1 MARLLSFRFPQSSI
15 KWGSLGLE
23 SLGGG
28 TEKLQ
33 LFSLWGPFS
42 CLCTIARLIL
52 ICGLLFA
59 SYWWSIDNSFL
70 IFGFPHMRSPK
81 PFRFL
86 DLPAEI
92 RFMIYQKLLCANDG
106 RIKIY
111 NYNIER
117 RTHIYPSILC
127 VNSLIYSEAAPVLYD
142 RNVIDIHCSYDSL
155 WPIRLRDLF
164 RIEDDV
170 ISIAVG
176 ARSGRLWTCRPE
188 RLMSLPLA
196 RPATHR
202 PVKVHPHR
210 FRRMR
215 QIEITIKTAGVY
227 CGPIL
232 CEVNPEQRQHI
243 VSLLKSLICVPRPY
257 HTIRKN
263 LKLIHQPHHLE
274 TPPSP
279 RSNEMRELFDHMNQK
294 CVLLQ
299 CLSRTRMVQVIN
311 MSNDKNRLPSN
322 TVNYSPSKL
331 VESIFSIRHAR
342 AHYFLTPFDDEEW
355 MRQLEEKTTRRI
367 VGRVA
372 DLAD

>member
-1 MARLLSFRFPQSSI
+1 MARLSSFWFPQSNI
-15 KWGSLGLE
+15 KWESLGLE
-23 SLGGG
+23 SLGGR

-42 CLCTIARLIL
+42 CLSTIGRLIL

-59 SYWWSIDNSFL
+59 SYRWSINNSFL
-70 IFGFPHMRSPK
+70 IFGFTHMPSPK

-170 ISIAVG
+170 ISIAVW
-176 ARSGRLWTCRPE
+176 ARSGRPWTCRPE
-188 RLMSLPLA
+188 MLMSLPLA

-202 PVKVHPHR
+202 PVKIHPHR

-215 QIEITIKTAGVY
+215 QIEITFKTAGVY

-232 CEVNPEQRQHI
+232 CEGNPEQRQHI
-243 VSLLKSLICVPRPY
+243 VSLLKSLICPY
-257 HTIRKN
+257 QTTRKT
-263 LKLIHQPHHLE
+263 LTLIHQPHHIE

-279 RSNEMRELFDHMNQK
+279 RSNEMRELFDYMNQK

-299 CLSRTRMVQVIN
+299 CLSRIRMVQVIN
-311 MSNDKNRLPSN
+311 MSNDKNQLPPN
-322 TVNYSPSKL
+322 TVNYSPSKV
-331 VESIFSIRHAR
+331 VESIFSTRHAR
-342 AHYFLTPFDDEEW
+342 VHYFLTLFDDEDW
-355 MRQLEEKTTRRI
+355 MRQLEEKTTRKI
-367 VGRVA
+367 VGRVT
-372 DLAD
+372 DLGD